1 MARIRE
7 KLRHGGS
14 SAPFAP
20 TIATLDGEF
29 VETETAEETP
39 EPMPFIEVGPR
50 RYFEASADVLAA
62 TPPPSA
68 LSGPHNALLRTPT
81 PAAPKRGLAPEL
93 VAYHAPGQ
101 PSSARYSELLVSLL
115 EAGRVRAGVPCRTL
129 LLTAAR
135 AEIGTTTV
143 LLNLA
148 ISAARRGL
156 RVVVVDANLR
166 RPAIAERL
174 ALPTSP
180 GLTDVLA
187 GEVALEDALQAT
199 AQDNLAM
206 LAAGSP
212 TALLADEAS
221 LRDIVLA
228 LATEFDLVLIDGP
241 RIEHPLPAAGRAWD
255 SRAASLLGTACQA
268 MYLVV
273 PTAETESVAMME
285 LTAGLAARALPL
297 AGCIVAA

>member
-7 KLRHGGS
+7 KLRHGG
-14 SAPFAP
+14 APAAIAP
-20 TIATLDGEF
+20 APVDVPDEN
-29 VETETAEETP
+29 VEAEVSDS
-39 EPMPFIEVGPR
+39 MSFIEVGPR

-62 TPPPSA
+62 
-68 LSGPHNALLRTPT
+68 GPHSALLRSLPV
-81 PAAPKRGLAPEL
+81 AAPKRGLAPEL

-101 PSSARYSELLVSLL
+101 PSSARYGDLLASLL
-115 EAGRVRAGVPCRTL
+115 EAGRVRAGVACRTL

-148 ISAARRGL
+148 ISAARQDR

-166 RPAIAERL
+166 RPAVADRL
-174 ALPTSP
+174 ALSPGP

-187 GEVALEDALQAT
+187 GEVALEDAVRAT
-199 AQDNLAM
+199 AQDNLFV
-206 LAAGSP
+206 LTAGSP
-212 TALLADEAS
+212 ASLLADETC
-221 LRDIVLA
+221 LRDVVLG
-228 LATEFDLVLIDGP
+228 LAAEYDLVLIDGP
-241 RIEHPLPAAGRAWD
+241 RIEQPLPVAGRAWD
-255 SRAASLLGTACQA
+255 RRAVSLLATACQA

-273 PTAETESVAMME
+273 PASESESASTTELV
-285 LTAGLAARALPL
+285 AGLAARALPL